1 MIASK
6 SPGFES
12 VLGIGWSALYNSYL
26 FVKRLKYF
34 SDMMQ
39 MSNMKVPTIY
49 VASRVGDPLNFHEKS
64 AEKKI

>member
-1 MIASK
+1 MIASE

-12 VLGIGWSALYNSYL
+12 VLGIGWSVLYNSYL

-49 VASRVGDPLNFHEKS
+49 VALRVANPLNFHEKS

>member
-1 MIASK
+1 MIASE

-12 VLGIGWSALYNSYL
+12 VLGIGRSALYNSYL

-49 VASRVGDPLNFHEKS
+49 VASRIADPLNFHEKS